1 MKHNGRLEGRPMFT
15 RSTHMQRQTISDSTA
30 KTPAG
35 SRGRG
40 RGFATV
46 LLVVGLGTGLLAG
59 CNQGPSGRQGGNVD
73 PYEQVKGTSRDRAV
87 NDVTLLEFTD
97 QVTQS
102 LAERIPTVADIRN
115 APTKPVI
122 AVGAITNRTN
132 TPSSDFA
139 AVRSQIFTDM
149 VNSTVAQQADI
160 LDTLEVMDE
169 QAARYAQPGRE
180 NRMDERGVTV
190 PTSARYD
197 PKITY
202 ILNGEFSEISR
213 GENGRSSTYIFNWR
227 LVNLGTSKTVFADRV
242 TAKQTRP

>member
-1 MKHNGRLEGRPMFT
+1 MGTNRRTMRPTLGKLVVINSALGRLE
-15 RSTHMQRQTISDSTA
+15 RSPHADGESHMQRISGRFASIPLSAALLTA
-30 KTPAG
+30 IAG
-35 SRGRG
+35 LS
-40 RGFATV
+40 A
-46 LLVVGLGTGLLAG
+46 

-73 PYEQVKGTSRDRAV
+73 PYEQVRGTSRDRAV
-87 NDVTLLEFTD
+87 DDVTLLEFTD
-97 QVTQS
+97 QVTQT
-102 LAERIPTVADIRN
+102 LAERIPTIPDIKN

-122 AVGAITNRTN
+122 AVGAVTNRTN

-149 VNSTVAQQADI
+149 VNSTVAQHADI

-169 QAARYAQPGRE
+169 QMARYAQPGRTG
-180 NRMDERGVTV
+180 GV
-190 PTSARYD
+190 PNSARYD
-197 PKITY
+197 PNITF

-227 LVNLGTSKTVFADRV
+227 LVNLGSSKTVFAERV

>member
-1 MKHNGRLEGRPMFT
+1 MVRTIT
-15 RSTHMQRQTISDSTA
+15 RVASIAM
-30 KTPAG
+30 
-35 SRGRG
+35 
-40 RGFATV
+40 V
-46 LLVVGLGTGLLAG
+46 LGLAG
-59 CNQGPSGRQGGNVD
+59 LTACNQGPSGRQGGNVD
-73 PYEQVKGTSRDRAV
+73 PYEQVRGTSRDRAV

-97 QVTQS
+97 QVSQA
-102 LAERIPTVADIRN
+102 LAMRIPTVPDIKN
-115 APTKPVI
+115 SPTKPVI

-132 TPSSDFA
+132 TPTSDFA
-139 AVRSQIFTDM
+139 AVRSLLFTNM

-169 QAARYAQPGRE
+169 QMARYAQPGAA
-180 NRMDERGVTV
+180 NRMDERGATV

-197 PKITY
+197 PRITY

-227 LVNLGTSKTVFADRV
+227 LVNLGTSKTVVADSV

>member
-1 MKHNGRLEGRPMFT
+1 MQVNFGRVASLAL
-15 RSTHMQRQTISDSTA
+15 STA
-30 KTPAG
+30 MITAL
-35 SRGRG
+35 S
-40 RGFATV
+40 
-46 LLVVGLGTGLLAG
+46 GLSA

-73 PYEQVKGTSRDRAV
+73 PYEQVRGTSRDRAV

-102 LAERIPTVADIRN
+102 LAERIPTIPDIKN

-132 TPSSDFA
+132 TPTSDFA

-149 VNSTVAQQADI
+149 VNSTVAQHADI

-169 QAARYAQPGRE
+169 QMARYAQPGR
-180 NRMDERGVTV
+180 GV
-190 PTSARYD
+190 PNSARYD
-197 PKITY
+197 PNITY

-213 GENGRSSTYIFNWR
+213 GENGRSSTYVFNWR
-227 LVNLGTSKTVFADRV
+227 LVNLGTSKTVSAERV